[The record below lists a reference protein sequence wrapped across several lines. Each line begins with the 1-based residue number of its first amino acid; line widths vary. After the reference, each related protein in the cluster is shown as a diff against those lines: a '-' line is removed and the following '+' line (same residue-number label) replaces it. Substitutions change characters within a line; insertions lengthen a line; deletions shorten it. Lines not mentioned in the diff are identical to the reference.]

1 MLCRQEPMRFNIVVA
16 GGHNKKGL
24 VFGINGQVRFILQD
38 IKLIISPLTTEHLPE
53 STPTGPSSASLYAS
67 AKPLLTT

>member
-1 MLCRQEPMRFNIVVA
+1 MRFSIVVA

-24 VFGINGQVRFILQD
+24 VFGITEVRFILQD
-38 IKLIISPLTTEHLPE
+38 IRLIIAPLTTEHLPE